1 MIAVDTNVL
10 LRYLLDDEPEQSN
23 LAAHLI
29 TSRWKVLITDVVL
42 VEMLWTLRGKKYQ
55 LNKTD
60 LVAVVDAL
68 FQEPNILFEESQ
80 VVWQA
85 LNDYR
90 HAKKIKGKETDF
102 ADALIVNKAKFLAN
116 EKSQKLEGVYT
127 FDVAA
132 QSLPGTNP
140 IKS

>member
-1 MIAVDTNVL
+1 MIAIDTNVL

-23 LAAHLI
+23 LAAKLI
-29 TSRWKVLITDVVL
+29 TGKRKVLITDVVL
-42 VEMLWTLRGKKYQ
+42 VETLWTLRGKKYQ
-55 LNKTD
+55 LSKPV
-60 LVAVVDAL
+60 LAAVVDAL
-68 FQEPNILFEESQ
+68 FQEPNILFEENQ

-90 HAKKIKGKETDF
+90 QAKKAKGKEADF

-116 EKSQKLEGVYT
+116 NKRQKLEAVYT

-132 QSLPGTNP
+132 QVLPGTKP
-140 IKS
+140 LKS